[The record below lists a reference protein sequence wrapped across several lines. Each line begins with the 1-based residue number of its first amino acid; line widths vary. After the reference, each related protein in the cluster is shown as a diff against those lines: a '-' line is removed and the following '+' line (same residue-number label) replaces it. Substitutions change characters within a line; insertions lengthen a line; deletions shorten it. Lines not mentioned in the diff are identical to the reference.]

1 MTNRLLRGIAMML
14 LLVHSS
20 WSFAQPDEWVVVPSA
35 YEFSMTVTYTISVDG
50 LVGAGSQNVAA
61 IFDATET
68 AGEWSADFLASNG
81 CTPAWC
87 WSTTKPSN
95 PGWVRIWDAEL
106 GSLPTCED
114 QLDFVANGIAGSLS
128 NPIVFYGVYD
138 PLVGCTDP
146 SACNFLLTA
155 ITDDG
160 SCIYPGCSDPTA
172 CNYTESSPCYDNT
185 SCTFPEAFLDCQGDC
200 LNDFDGDGICD
211 EFEIGGCTD
220 NRACNYNPDATDE
233 DCSCEFPF
241 YPLDCDGNC
250 YLDTDGDGVC
260 EADEV
265 PGCDDPLGCNYQ
277 PEATDNDGSCV
288 YCCYS
293 QYDTAGGFAL
303 SIERHAGL
311 GSGQPGLEGL
321 TTFRVYVTC
330 PSPDDRVL
338 GVSGSDGNSTFI
350 GSASNFYQSQQG
362 GLLITDLDSAAF
374 ADDPSVALDSWL
386 TIGLDSPQAGS
397 TLSASSGVWS
407 TLFEFGEDLFIGG
420 ASGDGWSIAENDD
433 AGLAGDDLRVL
444 IGQFSTATPIEGSLN
459 ITPPGRQHR
468 NCAIDPAV
476 CRPPCGCADDL
487 ACNFD
492 AGAAYDDGTCAF
504 RCRAW
509 TALANV
515 NPTTVTAC
523 ATPMR
528 FPDAQ
533 TSAPP
538 IAIQRPRMTK
548 AASTPGAPMPMPRTS
563 TSGPTSTMAPAPSC
577 WGSACPTDINQDGI
591 TAASDI
597 LEILA
602 QYGNPCEEGQTSV
615 TSSPVTANTRSWPKA

>member
-1 MTNRLLRGIAMML
+1 MTKRLLRGIAMML

-61 IFDATET
+61 IFDAT
-68 AGEWSADFLASNG
+68 GNCRGVGPADFLASNG
-81 CTPAWC
+81 YYTGLMLVYGNQTLE
-87 WSTTKPSN
+87 S
-95 PGWVRIWDAEL
+95 GLEVRIWDAEL
-106 GSLPTCED
+106 DSLPTCED

-146 SACNFLLTA
+146 EACNFLVTA

-160 SCIYPGCSDPTA
+160 SCIYPGCDDPTA
-172 CNYTESSPCYDNT
+172 CNYVESSPCYDNT

-200 LNDFDGDGICD
+200 LNDFDGDVICD

-459 ITPPGRQHR
+459 ITLL
-468 NCAIDPAV
+468 PAGSTETV
-476 CRPPCGCADDL
+476 QLTPLFVAPPCGCTDDL

-492 AGAAYDDGTCAF
+492 AGATYDDGTCTFPLPGVDCAGE
-504 RCRAW
+504 CESDVDGDGVCDADEIPGC
-509 TALANV
+509 TDLSAANY
-515 NPTTVTAC
+515 NSA
-523 ATPMR
+523 AT
-528 FPDAQ
+528 DDEGCLY
-533 TSAPP
+533 
-538 IAIQRPRMTK
+538 
-548 AASTPGAPMPMPRTS
+548 PGCTYANAENFDL
-563 TSGPTSTMAPAPSC
+563 GANLDDGSC
-577 WGSACPTDINQDGI
+577 TFVLGSACPTDINQDGI

-602 QYGNPCEEGQTSV
+602 QYGNPCE
-615 TSSPVTANTRSWPKA
+615 